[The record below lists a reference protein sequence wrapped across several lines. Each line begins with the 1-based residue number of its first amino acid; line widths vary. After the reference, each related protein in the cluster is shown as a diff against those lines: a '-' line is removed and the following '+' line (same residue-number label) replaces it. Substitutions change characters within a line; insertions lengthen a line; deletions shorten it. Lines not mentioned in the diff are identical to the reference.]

1 MKMDLEGEVYHINDF
16 IISLPFLT
24 TYIMLQFVLSDN
36 LGTQRDIIPK
46 TLGHKLCK
54 IEILGQMGHKIQFL
68 DLFRKFL
75 GHLNSLAKCG

>member
-24 TYIMLQFVLSDN
+24 TYIMLQFVLSGN

-46 TLGHKLCK
+46 H
-54 IEILGQMGHKIQFL
+54 
-68 DLFRKFL
+68 LFPLLSQVVKKYSVMPHVR
-75 GHLNSLAKCG
+75 C